1 MRNSAVKKIIAV
13 LLCLVVFTGSE
24 LTGLTNIVGDLFA
37 EETTTG
43 TDGGDQ
49 EKVVE
54 NLDVEAQPDDGNEDA
69 DEAPADVD
77 ENAAAD
83 ETPSEDMDVDGS
95 LQADPGE
102 GDGNTEE
109 AADQDVNDA
118 DPDTTEPEADG
129 EETVTE
135 EPGADENQDGHE
147 AEAEVE
153 DNKEAASDLSTG
165 EDEDSADTEN
175 QADAGMS
182 EDTKDQTDAGI
193 SEDAKDQTDAGI
205 SEDRKDQADADDPT
219 VQETEETDQK
229 PEEEEPQAF
238 DEAYEDGQVII
249 HVEADPGVIPNGTEL
264 SVKKIVQQDVETL
277 EDEDEIKEA
286 EELNAKY
293 EGIKSELELT
303 VADDDTKEIAGFVAY
318 DVHFLLTDEEG
329 ETEEIEPDGEVLVSM
344 EFEEAYLPEE
354 VAEKEDQIDIESI
367 DVIHMEEAAE
377 DEESE
382 TGLKSEVVAD
392 ADVSTTE
399 NAVEKAAFT
408 TDSGRTF
415 VITWTE
421 NDLGEREYVCETED
435 ATIKVTAAKGVVP
448 DGALLNVVPILADNQ
463 ATQKQYQ
470 DVEKKLLE
478 KAESEQYQIAGFLAY
493 DISFTDETGAKLEPE
508 GEVKV
513 AIDYKKAAIPKDLKD
528 QAAYGLDGN
537 EDSEEK
543 DSDQAESAKTASEN
557 TAEESAKEGETSE
570 NSTGQTSVPAG
581 NITVMHLE
589 ENDQGQVTKV
599 VDMGAEGKVTELN
612 STKDQK
618 VTSTEF
624 VTESF
629 SAFTIV
635 WVSGGQSKRI
645 EIKFYDSRETEQELD
660 LRPRGSQD
668 EEFGSVHLKVGGSF
682 DISQIKEGGDRSL
695 YYVLEDQEGNPYTFV
710 EARASMN
717 GSYFGSVEKFELT
730 DKGLQVTLQDGRII
744 TEGDK
749 NVDIDNLGFR
759 FYYMPG
765 EVKDLETIETIDND
779 QYGIIMRMIDYSEQ
793 FQNDILGN
801 TGNYNNGNLKQGI
814 VKSRLENGYPVLKE
828 RNTNLKVLFGE
839 TNSSEVTAKT
849 VNGLFSQDVYDK
861 TKYFEYSSFKNYAYL
876 DGENFNVYTGIG
888 TPGDYDSN
896 VQSGQ
901 KALWYKRGNFLPYNA
916 IEKGRY
922 SEKYYNLYDQN
933 GKPLSESDDRYMEPL
948 YSPTG
953 SINYSFGMYLETIFA
968 QPEGGQ
974 VEDAAGTKSDMTYEF
989 NGDDDLWV
997 FIDDTLI
1004 LDIGGSHDARSGYID
1019 FADGTVHIEQEG
1031 IKDTTIKELFHAA
1044 NVFPDG
1050 NIWNDEK
1057 ADDYFKGNTF
1067 ADFSTHTIKMFY
1079 MEHGVAASNL
1089 NIRMNLPT
1097 LTIPKGTVEVTKQL
1111 SNTDKEKYKDVEF
1124 AFQVFAQKIKTE
1136 GSEKQP
1142 ETYYENEY
1150 VTLSPNQFLDKD
1162 GQPITR
1168 KTGENNTFY
1177 LKPGETA
1184 RFNDLQDNRKYYV
1197 KEIGVNSGEYDKVT
1211 ITGTSVEHF
1220 DNQGGSTTS
1229 NDISSSVAA
1238 VGSRPRVIYTN
1249 ECSAWNSRKLRITK
1263 EMSAGQSS
1271 EDTFTFKV
1279 SLGGK
1284 PFDGQYDLIK
1294 EDGTIQEG
1302 LQASAKGEIS
1312 GVPVGGTVE
1321 IDQIMSD
1328 TVFKVEEMNPETE
1341 EYTLIGI
1348 TGKAGTYEEINNKN
1362 SDSKVLEGKIL
1373 LGHDAE
1379 VTVTNALK
1387 NAQTGGLSITKK
1399 LKEGS
1404 SGTKDSFTFRV
1415 SWMKDGVSE
1424 PYKGDYFVGADV
1436 KSASNGEITIK
1447 ADETARIEMPAETQ
1461 FKVEEV
1467 LSEGSGYGTPD
1478 IKVAEETA
1486 ANWKVEGNVA
1496 EGTVLKGQYAD
1507 ITVTNIPSYSYDWQI
1522 VKKGTTEGSKP
1533 LGGAEFTL
1541 TSKAAAGEAPKVYY
1555 GKSQESTGEILWFQS
1570 NSYEEKDAIHVSD
1583 IAPGEYELE
1592 ETKAPTGYI
1601 QSSDKWKM
1609 ILTYGQITVED
1620 ASGKIE
1626 VTPTTEN
1633 GRPNYAYTFLNEA
1646 LYELPSTGGA
1656 GIFGYMIS
1664 GVLLMM
1670 AGVLILYRRKYAGR
1684 C

>member
-24 LTGLTNIVGDLFA
+24 LTGLTNIVDDLFA

-95 LQADPGE
+95 LQADPAE

-153 DNKEAASDLSTG
+153 DKEEAASDLSTG

-193 SEDAKDQTDAGI
+193 SEDAKDQTDAEI
-205 SEDRKDQADADDPT
+205 SEDTKDQTDADDPT

-229 PEEEEPQAF
+229 PEEEEEPQAF

-329 ETEEIEPDGEVLVSM
+329 ETEEIEPDGEVSVSM

-557 TAEESAKEGETSE
+557 TAEESGKEEETSE

-635 WVSGGQSKRI
+635 WKDTGLTTEIQFYKFSETSDWINQPLDLDVADLGEI
-645 EIKFYDSRETEQELD
+645 HLDEHELVITEEIKGGILSDYKQLKDKTTGGVYTFKLAK
-660 LRPRGSQD
+660 
-668 EEFGSVHLKVGGSF
+668 LKVEFSGMQQESYEIDTLRYVNGRIYFSGAF
-682 DISQIKEGGDRSL
+682 GEGDLDQGDAKFSVCFLYKEAASELPTVETVDNNDYGIKMRLINHTDADGNGTIKAGLKGNGANGFIANDTEAVVQGLVKDTLQSGYPVLNAGDRSL
-695 YYVLEDQEGNPYTFV
+695 
-710 EARASMN
+710 
-717 GSYFGSVEKFELT
+717 
-730 DKGLQVTLQDGRII
+730 
-744 TEGDK
+744 
-749 NVDIDNLGFR
+749 
-759 FYYMPG
+759 
-765 EVKDLETIETIDND
+765 
-779 QYGIIMRMIDYSEQ
+779 
-793 FQNDILGN
+793 
-801 TGNYNNGNLKQGI
+801 
-814 VKSRLENGYPVLKE
+814 KE
-828 RNTNLKVLFGE
+828 
-839 TNSSEVTAKT
+839 
-849 VNGLFSQDVYDK
+849 LFSGGKEVNHLFIKDK
-861 TKYFEYSSFKNYAYL
+861 LANEGYFEYNSSQNYAYL
-876 DGENFNVYTGIG
+876 DGKDFKVYDVTG
-888 TPGDYDSN
+888 TPYPPGEMVDES
-896 VQSGQ
+896 
-901 KALWYKRGNFLPYNA
+901 YKRGNFLPFNDLNQDQRTSY
-916 IEKGRY
+916 KSQG
-922 SEKYYNLYDQN
+922 KDLYLTD
-933 GKPLSESDDRYMEPL
+933 GVDYFFGLYMEA
-948 YSPTG
+948 S
-953 SINYSFGMYLETIFA
+953 FA
-968 QPEGGQ
+968 QPKGGK
-974 VEDAAGTKSDMTYEF
+974 VASKSDPAEYEDMVYEF
-989 NGDDDLWV
+989 TGDDDLWI
-997 FIDDTLI
+997 FIDDVLI
-1004 LDIGGSHDARSGYID
+1004 LDLGGIHNMCSGKID
-1019 FADGTVHIEQEG
+1019 FTTGRIDVEGRNDGTIRSKYEAAG
-1031 IKDTTIKELFHAA
+1031 I
-1044 NVFPDG
+1044 FPDG
-1050 NIWNDEK
+1050 SPWQNNDDEIK
-1057 ADDYFKGNTF
+1057 KYFTDQGTF
-1067 ADFSTHTIKMFY
+1067 ADYSGHTLKMFY
-1079 MEHGVAASNL
+1079 MERGAGASNL
-1089 NIRMNLPT
+1089 QMKMNIPV
-1097 LTIPKGTVEVTKQL
+1097 IPAGLVQVQKQL
-1111 SNTDKEKYKDVEF
+1111 GNTDKEKYKDVEF
-1124 AFQVFAQKIKTE
+1124 AFQIFAKEITGKDAN
-1136 GSEKQP
+1136 G
-1142 ETYYENEY
+1142 NEVY
-1150 VTLSPNQFLDKD
+1150 
-1162 GQPITR
+1162 
-1168 KTGENNTFY
+1168 GENFVGLDTSEDQNVTFHNNVKFEGDNNTYDHVFY

-1184 RFNDLQDNRKYYV
+1184 PFMIQENREYYV
-1197 KEIGVNSGEYDKVT
+1197 RELGVKSAEYDKVT
-1211 ITGTSVEHF
+1211 VNKTEYTAEF
-1220 DNQGGSTTS
+1220 DQNGNPVNSFLTAETTPME
-1229 NDISSSVAA
+1229 A
-1238 VGSRPRVIYTN
+1238 GKRPIVVYTN
-1249 ECSAWNSRKLRITK
+1249 VCSGANSRELRITK
-1263 EMSAGQSS
+1263 RISNGQPVN
-1271 EDTFTFKV
+1271 EHDRFTFKV
-1279 SLGGK
+1279 TLGGK
-1284 PFDGQYDLIK
+1284 EYEGSYYLTDSEGNYYTDVNGVLINQGKDAAVCK
-1294 EDGTIQEG
+1294 ESTPHGV
-1302 LQASAKGEIS
+1302 IS
-1312 GVPVGGTVE
+1312 NIPADFTVS
-1321 IDQIMSD
+1321 ITQIMSG
-1328 TVFKVEEMNPETE
+1328 TTFKVEEVDSETE
-1341 EYTLIGI
+1341 EYTLVGI
-1348 TGKAGTYEEINNKN
+1348 TGEEDTYEQMDGED
-1362 SDSKVLEGKIL
+1362 SDSQAFSGKIL

-1404 SGTKDSFTFRV
+1404 SDTEDSFVFRI
-1415 SWMKDGVSE
+1415 SWVEDGKLK
-1424 PYKGDYFVGADV
+1424 PYEGSYSVGADV

-1507 ITVTNIPSYSYDWQI
+1507 ITVTNVPAYSYDWQI
-1522 VKKGTTEGSKP
+1522 VKRGTAEGSKP

-1609 ILTYGQITVED
+1609 ILTYGQIMVED

-1646 LYELPSTGGA
+1646 VYELPSTGGA

-1670 AGVLILYRRKYAGR
+1670 AGVLILYKRKYAGR

>member
-24 LTGLTNIVGDLFA
+24 LTGLTNIVDDLFA

-95 LQADPGE
+95 LQADPAE

-182 EDTKDQTDAGI
+182 EDMKDQTDAGI

-205 SEDRKDQADADDPT
+205 SEDTKDQTDADDPT
-219 VQETEETDQK
+219 VQETEEMDQK
-229 PEEEEPQAF
+229 PEEEEEPQAF

-329 ETEEIEPDGEVLVSM
+329 ETEEIEPDGEVSVSM

-557 TAEESAKEGETSE
+557 TAEESGKEGETSE

-635 WVSGGQSKRI
+635 WKDTGLTT
-645 EIKFYDSRETEQELD
+645 EIKFYKFTGGIDWVDHPLD
-660 LRPRGSQD
+660 LDVAGSGEIRLDEHELVITEEIKDGILSDYKQLKDKTTGVVYTFKLAKLMVEGSGEQFDGPEINTLEYKDETIYYSGDFGVRGELEGD
-668 EEFGSVHLKVGGSF
+668 IKFSVCFLYSELPTVETVDNNDYG
-682 DISQIKEGGDRSL
+682 IKMRLINHTDADGNGTIEAGT
-695 YYVLEDQEGNPYTFV
+695 EGNGANGLIAYNK
-710 EARASMN
+710 EA
-717 GSYFGSVEKFELT
+717 VVQ
-730 DKGLQVTLQDGRII
+730 GL
-744 TEGDK
+744 
-749 NVDIDNLGFR
+749 
-759 FYYMPG
+759 
-765 EVKDLETIETIDND
+765 VKDK
-779 QYGIIMRMIDYSEQ
+779 
-793 FQNDILGN
+793 
-801 TGNYNNGNLKQGI
+801 LK
-814 VKSRLENGYPVLKE
+814 SGYPVLDAGNRSLE
-828 RNTNLKVLFGE
+828 E
-839 TNSSEVTAKT
+839 
-849 VNGLFSQDVYDK
+849 LFSGGKEVNHLFIKDK
-861 TKYFEYSSFKNYAYL
+861 LANEGYFEYNSSQNYACLYL
-876 DGENFNVYTGIG
+876 DGKDFIVYDALG
-888 TPGDYDSN
+888 TPLSPDETTNESYR
-896 VQSGQ
+896 
-901 KALWYKRGNFLPYNA
+901 RGNFLPFND
-916 IEKGRY
+916 I
-922 SEKYYNLYDQN
+922 DQN
-933 GKPLSESDDRYMEPL
+933 EQTSYKSQGKDLYLIKDADYFFGLYMEA
-948 YSPTG
+948 S
-953 SINYSFGMYLETIFA
+953 FA
-968 QPEGGQ
+968 QPKGGK
-974 VEDAAGTKSDMTYEF
+974 VASKSNPAEYEDMIYEF
-989 NGDDDLWV
+989 TGDDDLWV
-997 FIDDTLI
+997 FIDDVLI
-1004 LDIGGSHDARSGYID
+1004 LDLGGIHNMCSGKID
-1019 FADGTVHIEQEG
+1019 FTTGQIDVEGRNDGTIRSKYEAAG
-1031 IKDTTIKELFHAA
+1031 I
-1044 NVFPDG
+1044 FPDG
-1050 NIWNDEK
+1050 SSWQNNDDEIK
-1057 ADDYFKGNTF
+1057 KYFTDQGTF
-1067 ADFSTHTIKMFY
+1067 ADYSGHTLKMFY
-1079 MEHGVAASNL
+1079 MERGAGASNL
-1089 NIRMNLPT
+1089 QMKMNIPV
-1097 LTIPKGTVEVTKQL
+1097 IPAGLVQVQKQL
-1111 SNTDKEKYKDVEF
+1111 GNTDKEKYKDVEF
-1124 AFQVFAQKIKTE
+1124 AFQIFAKEIIGTDAN
-1136 GSEKQP
+1136 G
-1142 ETYYENEY
+1142 NEVY
-1150 VTLSPNQFLDKD
+1150 
-1162 GQPITR
+1162 
-1168 KTGENNTFY
+1168 GENFVGLDTSEDQNITFHNNVTFEGDNNTYNHVFY

-1184 RFNDLQDNRKYYV
+1184 PFMIQENREYYV
-1197 KEIGVNSGEYDKVT
+1197 REIGVKSKEYDKVT
-1211 ITGTSVEHF
+1211 VNKTEYTAEF
-1220 DNQGGSTTS
+1220 DQNGNPVNSFLTAETTPME
-1229 NDISSSVAA
+1229 A
-1238 VGSRPRVIYTN
+1238 GKRPIVVYTN
-1249 ECSAWNSRKLRITK
+1249 VCSGANSRELRITK
-1263 EMSAGQSS
+1263 RISNGQPVN
-1271 EDTFTFKV
+1271 EHDRFTFKV
-1279 SLGGK
+1279 TLGGK
-1284 PFDGQYDLIK
+1284 EYDGSYYLTDSEGNYYTDVNGVLTNQGKNAVVCK
-1294 EDGTIQEG
+1294 E
-1302 LQASAKGEIS
+1302 SAPHGVIS
-1312 GVPVGGTVE
+1312 NVPADFTVS
-1321 IDQIMSD
+1321 ITQIMSG
-1328 TVFKVEEMNPETE
+1328 TTFKVEEVDSETE
-1341 EYTLIGI
+1341 AYTLVGI
-1348 TGKAGTYEEINNKN
+1348 TGKEDTYERMDGED
-1362 SDSKVLEGKIL
+1362 SDSQAFSGKIL

-1436 KSASNGEITIK
+1436 KSASNGEIIIK

-1461 FKVEEV
+1461 FKVEEI
-1467 LSEGSGYGTPD
+1467 LSAGSGYGTPD
-1478 IKVAEETA
+1478 IKVADETA
-1486 ANWKVEGNVA
+1486 ANWKVEGNMA